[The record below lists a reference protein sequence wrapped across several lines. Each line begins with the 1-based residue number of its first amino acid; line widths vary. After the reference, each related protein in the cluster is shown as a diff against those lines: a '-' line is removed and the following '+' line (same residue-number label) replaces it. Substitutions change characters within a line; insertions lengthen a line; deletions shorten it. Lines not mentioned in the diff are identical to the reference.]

1 MCPQE
6 HLTLAK
12 NCAKQYKISHPNAR
26 IIFVTPYLNKWLDE
40 RKDYIEK
47 EYDEILYPELE
58 QTPLKFAISKRNEWM
73 VKQADYV
80 FAYVNTHYG
89 GAYNALLFA
98 AKHNKPYMNLYSGNY
113 ELY

>member
-1 MCPQE
+1 M
-6 HLTLAK
+6 
-12 NCAKQYKISHPNAR
+12 
-26 IIFVTPYLNKWLDE
+26 NKWLDE

-73 VKQADYV
+73 VKHADYV

-89 GAYNALLFA
+89 GAYNAL
-98 AKHNKPYMNLYSGNY
+98 KPYNKLIIGLSTKKALSAITPKAKN
-113 ELY
+113 